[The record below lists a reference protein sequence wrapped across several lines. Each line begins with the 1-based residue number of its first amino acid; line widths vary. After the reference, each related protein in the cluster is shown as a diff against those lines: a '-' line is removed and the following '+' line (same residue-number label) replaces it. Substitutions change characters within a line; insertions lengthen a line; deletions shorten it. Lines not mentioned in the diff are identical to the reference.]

1 MSQSS
6 PESTVRTNVPNTTSV
21 GTTGNFTNQDINGLL
36 SGFAWGTTSLTYS
49 FPTSPSNYGTGY
61 GDGEPY
67 SGFHSFSAA
76 QQSVVRYALGL
87 VSQYTLLTFTQIT
100 ETNTIHA
107 TLRFADSSVP
117 DTSQGSYPSSDAEGG
132 DVWLGNVAFV
142 APTKG
147 SYAFFSILHEIG
159 HTLGLKHGQED
170 DGVHG
175 VLPPAHDSNEWS
187 IMTYYS
193 FIGGDGTYEEN
204 DGSGPQTYM
213 IDDIAA
219 LQYMYGANFNTNAG
233 NTVYTWSPTTGET
246 FINGVGQGASSANK
260 IYEAIWDGG
269 GVDTY
274 NLSNYTTNLTIDLRP
289 GEWSTFSSS
298 QRADLDVSAPGAHLA
313 RGEVANAFLYNNDPR
328 SLIENAIGGS
338 GNDTLIGNQANNVLV
353 GGAGQDTLIG
363 DVGNDTLNGGPGND
377 SMGGGA
383 GIDTASY
390 ADAPAGVTV
399 SLALQGAA
407 QNTIGAGIDTLSN
420 FENLTGSAF
429 NDTLTGNAGAN
440 SLNGLA
446 GNDVLI
452 GGAGNDT
459 LTGLTG
465 NDTLYGGPGNDSMD
479 GGGAG
484 SDTVAYADAAAA
496 VTVSLARQGAVQ
508 NTIGA
513 GSDTLSNF
521 ENLAGSAFNDTLT
534 GDGNANILSG
544 LAGNDVL
551 VGGVGNDTLRGAAGN
566 DTLYG
571 GPGNDVMDGG
581 PAGSDTASYADA
593 AAGVSVSLARQGG
606 AQNTIGAGTDTLTN
620 FENLNGSAHNDTLA
634 GDGNANILN
643 GLAGNDVITG
653 NGGSDTLYGNSG
665 ADSFVFNAGF
675 GRDTVADF
683 VATGAGHDMID
694 FSTSVFASFAAVQ
707 SHMAQVGADVVITL
721 DGANAV
727 TLKGVTLASLSLA
740 DFEFHASASPPPAA
754 PAAASAEST
763 DNSWASHSAQTNSLV
778 HLG

>member
-1 MSQSS
+1 
-6 PESTVRTNVPNTTSV
+6 V

-479 GGGAG
+479 GGAAG

>member
-1 MSQSS
+1 M
-6 PESTVRTNVPNTTSV
+6 

-76 QQSVVRYALGL
+76 QQGVVRYALGL

-100 ETNTIHA
+100 ETNTIYA
-107 TLRFADSSVP
+107 PLRFADSSVP
-117 DTSQGSYPSSDAEGG
+117 DTSQGSYPSSDPEGG

-175 VLPPAHDSNEWS
+175 VLPPAHDAGEWS

-193 FIGGDGTYEEN
+193 FIGGDGTYENN

-233 NTVYTWSPTTGET
+233 NTVYTWSPTTGEM
-246 FINGVGQGASSANK
+246 FIGGVGQGAASANK
-260 IYEAIWDGG
+260 IYEAVWDGG
-269 GVDTY
+269 GGR
-274 NLSNYTTNLTIDLRP
+274 LTICRTIRRISTWTFAPASGPPFRRP
-289 GEWSTFSSS
+289 SWRIWT
-298 QRADLDVSAPGAHLA
+298 SARRDRSGA
-313 RGEVANAFLYNNDPR
+313 GEVANAFLYNNDPR

-399 SLALQGAA
+399 SLVLQGAA

-465 NDTLYGGPGNDSMD
+465 TTCCTEAPAMIRW
-479 GGGAG
+479 
-484 SDTVAYADAAAA
+484 TAARPAA
-496 VTVSLARQGAVQ
+496 TPSPMPMLLP
-508 NTIGA
+508 
-513 GSDTLSNF
+513 LS
-521 ENLAGSAFNDTLT
+521 
-534 GDGNANILSG
+534 
-544 LAGNDVL
+544 
-551 VGGVGNDTLRGAAGN
+551 
-566 DTLYG
+566 
-571 GPGNDVMDGG
+571 P
-581 PAGSDTASYADA
+581 
-593 AAGVSVSLARQGG
+593 
-606 AQNTIGAGTDTLTN
+606 
-620 FENLNGSAHNDTLA
+620 
-634 GDGNANILN
+634 
-643 GLAGNDVITG
+643 
-653 NGGSDTLYGNSG
+653 
-665 ADSFVFNAGF
+665 
-675 GRDTVADF
+675 
-683 VATGAGHDMID
+683 
-694 FSTSVFASFAAVQ
+694 
-707 SHMAQVGADVVITL
+707 
-721 DGANAV
+721 
-727 TLKGVTLASLSLA
+727 
-740 DFEFHASASPPPAA
+740 SASPVKA
-754 PAAASAEST
+754 PSRT
-763 DNSWASHSAQTNSLV
+763 R
-778 HLG
+778 